1 LLLSKVKNCKLGPH
15 DILIYG
21 VLNGR
26 YRKARVLFGLSD
38 IALTAL
44 SFWAAYQTRSWLPL
58 ERYFS
63 LELPTRTLLLGFCML
78 SWLLIGLWLQ
88 VYDRLDSG
96 APRVILRDTFR
107 QCGYGALS
115 LVVFEFALR
124 LDLSRPFLTLIA
136 AYSWVFL
143 CLFRLTAGSLVGVV
157 RREFGGPHFVMIV
170 GLGERARKLAEELE
184 RSAQYGIRLLGFLA
198 ERPSPGETVRLSS
211 EYAVFPIT
219 DLPQLLRRQVIDEI
233 VFAVGSER
241 LAELEEVFL
250 LCDEEGVRTR
260 VAVDFFP
267 HVNSKVHLDEL
278 GSTPLLTFS
287 AAPHDEIRLLVKRV
301 MDIVLAALG
310 IIVLLPFMVIIAL
323 LVRATSRGPA
333 IFRQE
338 RCGLNGRKFTFYK
351 FRSMC
356 YNAEELRPAVEH
368 LSQRDTA
375 LKIPNDP
382 RLTPIG
388 RYLRKFSID
397 EWPQLWNILRGD
409 MSLVG
414 PRPAVPN
421 EVDQYKQWQRRRLRM
436 RPGLTCLWALAGR
449 DQLDFET
456 WMRMDM
462 QYIDNWSLGLDW
474 KILLLTIPRVLTGN
488 GAS

>member
-1 LLLSKVKNCKLGPH
+1 M
-15 DILIYG
+15 
-21 VLNGR
+21 LNGR

-44 SFWAAYQTRSWLPL
+44 AFWAAYQTRVWLPL
-58 ERYFS
+58 EHEFYLLF
-63 LELPTRTLLLGFCML
+63 PTRILLLGFAML
-78 SWLLIGLWLQ
+78 SWLLVGLWLQ

-96 APRVILRDTFR
+96 APPVILRDTFR
-107 QCGYGALS
+107 QCGYGAIS
-115 LVVFEFALR
+115 LIIFEFTLR
-124 LDLSRPFLTLIA
+124 LDLSRPFLALIA
-136 AYSWVFL
+136 VYSWILL

-170 GLGERARKLAEELE
+170 GLGPRARKMGEQLE
-184 RSAQYGIRLLGFLA
+184 RSAQYGIRLVGFLA
-198 ERPSPGETVRLSS
+198 EGPHLDMTPAHIRLSA
-211 EYAVFPIT
+211 EYNVFPVQALKQI
-219 DLPQLLRRQVIDEI
+219 LRRQVVDEV
-233 VFAVGSER
+233 VFAVDSNR
-241 LAELEEVFL
+241 LAELEDAFL

-267 HVNSKVHLDEL
+267 HVNSKVHLDQL
-278 GSTPLLTFS
+278 GATPLLTFS
-287 AAPHDEIRLLVKRV
+287 AAPHDEIRLLIKRAT
-301 MDIVLAALG
+301 DIVLASAA
-310 IIVLLPFMVIIAL
+310 IVALLPFMILIAL
-323 LVRATSRGPA
+323 LVRLTSHGPA

-356 YNAEELRPAVEH
+356 YDAETLKPALQH
-368 LSQRDTA
+368 LSQRSTA
-375 LKIPNDP
+375 FKIPNDP
-382 RLTPIG
+382 RLTPVG

-414 PRPAVPN
+414 PRPAVPD
-421 EVDQYKQWQRRRLRM
+421 EVEQYKQWQRRRLRM

-449 DQLDFET
+449 DQLDFES

-462 QYIDNWSLGLDW
+462 QYIDNWSLSLDW
-474 KILLLTIPRVLTGN
+474 KILLLTIPRVITGH